1 MVLKVPNV
9 AGIETKNLKCPNCKM
24 TASFVEFRKVQLS
37 EKDDDETLHEKN
49 DGTQLNNIDKTKIS
63 SDDNP
68 QGLGSLVMQPNGP
81 RLPLQRGVNIVGR
94 ESSSITVEVPV
105 PTDSKF
111 VSRRHAKIEV
121 CQVKGRG
128 LVYYLS
134 NAENKNSTKVN
145 GSMLSNGDR
154 VILNNGDEVQL
165 ADVKLVFEIQ

>member
-37 EKDDDETLHEKN
+37 EKDDDETLQREG
-49 DGTQLNNIDKTKIS
+49 DGTHLNIS
-63 SDDNP
+63 SVTP
-68 QGLGSLVMQPNGP
+68 QKGLGSLVMQPNGP

-121 CQVKGRG
+121 CQDKGRG

-165 ADVKLVFEIQ
+165 ADVKLIFEIQ